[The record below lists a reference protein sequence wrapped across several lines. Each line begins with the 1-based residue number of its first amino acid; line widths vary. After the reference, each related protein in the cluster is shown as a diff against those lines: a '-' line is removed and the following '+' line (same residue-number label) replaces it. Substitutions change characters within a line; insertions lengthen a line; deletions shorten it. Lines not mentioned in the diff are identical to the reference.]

1 MNNFNEAWNKSKV
14 LSEPDLAQVLSTV
27 CLRLDVEDAPLPEVL
42 QLLLDAADRDVV
54 ARLLVLHQPGQRLRA
69 EDGLLLPQLRGLGL
83 HSAPGP
89 GPLARGRL
97 DPGQLGLGSLDLPH
111 ELVKHLVV
119 AHLRG
124 L

>member
-14 LSEPDLAQVLSTV
+14 LSEPDLAQVLSTAR
-27 CLRLDVEDAPLPEVL
+27 LRLDVEVAPLPEVL
-42 QLLLDAADRDVV
+42 QLLLDAANRDVV

-89 GPLARGRL
+89 IARGRL
-97 DPGQLGLGSLDLPH
+97 GPGQLGLGSLDLPH

>member
-27 CLRLDVEDAPLPEVL
+27 RLRLDVEDAPLPEVL

-89 GPLARGRL
+89 SPLARGRL

-111 ELVKHLVV
+111 ELVKQLVV

>member
-27 CLRLDVEDAPLPEVL
+27 RLRLDVEDAPLPEVL
-42 QLLLDAADRDVV
+42 QLFLDAADRDVV
-54 ARLLVLHQPGQRLRA
+54 AGLLVLHQPGQRLRA

-83 HSAPGP
+83 HSAPGH
-89 GPLARGRL
+89 LARGRL

-111 ELVKHLVV
+111 ELVKQLVV

>member
-14 LSEPDLAQVLSTV
+14 LSEPDLAQVLSTAR
-27 CLRLDVEDAPLPEVL
+27 LRLDVEVAPLPEVL
-42 QLLLDAADRDVV
+42 QLLLDAANRDVV

-69 EDGLLLPQLRGLGL
+69 EDGLLLPQLRGLGF

>member
-27 CLRLDVEDAPLPEVL
+27 RLRLDVEAAPLPEVL

-69 EDGLLLPQLRGLGL
+69 EDGLLLPQLRGLGRY
-83 HSAPGP
+83 SAPGP

-111 ELVKHLVV
+111 ELVKQLVV
-119 AHLRG
+119 AHFRG

>member
-69 EDGLLLPQLRGLGL
+69 EDGLLLPQLRGLGF
-83 HSAPGP
+83 HSAP

-97 DPGQLGLGSLDLPH
+97 DPGQLGLGSLDLSH

>member
-54 ARLLVLHQPGQRLRA
+54 AGLLVLHQPGQRLRA

-83 HSAPGP
+83 HSAPSP
-89 GPLARGRL
+89 GPLARGGL

-111 ELVKHLVV
+111 ELVKQLVV

>member
-27 CLRLDVEDAPLPEVL
+27 CLRLDVEAAPLPEVL

-54 ARLLVLHQPGQRLRA
+54 ARLLVLHQPRQRLRA

-83 HSAPGP
+83 HSAPS
-89 GPLARGRL
+89 PLARGRL

-111 ELVKHLVV
+111 ELVKQLVV

>member
-27 CLRLDVEDAPLPEVL
+27 RLRLDVEDAPLPEVL
-42 QLLLDAADRDVV
+42 QLLFDAADRDVV

-83 HSAPGP
+83 HSAPSP
-89 GPLARGRL
+89 GP
-97 DPGQLGLGSLDLPH
+97 
-111 ELVKHLVV
+111 
-119 AHLRG
+119 
-124 L
+124 